1 MTPAS
6 PVTGVTDVTHLR
18 CVSRHVTLPSLRGR
32 DNRDKCHGL
41 SRMSRLSRSLGWLWC
56 RGWRAVH
63 RPPIGAQ
70 VAMGVGFDAVAG
82 ERGQRLPNRL
92 NVEHDGIRYTAG
104 VGRFADGGVAKIFPN
119 IAKHGTALD
128 VNARAAAVA
137 PSPAGTASLS
147 SRHTLRQAVTRNSD
161 GSGSGPLARA
171 LDLLVE

>member
-82 ERGQRLPNRL
+82 ERRQRLPNRRGHGLL

-104 VGRFADGGVAKIFPN
+104 VGRFADGGAAKIFRN
-119 IAKHGTALD
+119 IAKRGTTLD
-128 VNARAAAVA
+128 VNARAAA
-137 PSPAGTASLS
+137 
-147 SRHTLRQAVTRNSD
+147 
-161 GSGSGPLARA
+161 
-171 LDLLVE
+171 